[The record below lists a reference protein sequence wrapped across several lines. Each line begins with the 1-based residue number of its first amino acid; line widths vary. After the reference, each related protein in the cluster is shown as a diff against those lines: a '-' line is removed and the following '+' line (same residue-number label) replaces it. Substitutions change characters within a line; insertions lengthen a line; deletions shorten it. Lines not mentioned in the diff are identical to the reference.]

1 VVGPEG
7 PLALGIVNAFQERGF
22 PIFGPTREG
31 TLIESSK
38 AFCKTLLGRYGIPQ
52 AKGSIF
58 TSFADAVK
66 FIQKTKPP
74 LVVKAD
80 GLAGGKGAMV
90 ALSSDEASTYVS
102 DLMLKGKLG
111 DAGKK
116 VIIEECLE
124 GREVSL
130 LAFTDGC
137 TILPMVPACD
147 YKRAYDGNQGPNT
160 GGMGSYS
167 PPRFFGDAEVYRT
180 TETILQP
187 VAKAMEKEGREFK
200 GVLYAGLMVTSDG
213 PKVLEFNARFG
224 DPEVQ
229 VILPRLKVDLVDVLL
244 AVVKGRLDD
253 ITPEWNNG
261 ACVGVVMASGGYPQS
276 YASGLPI
283 TGLDRVDEDI
293 MVFHSGTAEEGGKLF
308 TNGGRV
314 LTVVGRGKDVAEA
327 RERVYSNIPR
337 IQFERC
343 HYRQDIGLMA

>member
-1 VVGPEG
+1 
-7 PLALGIVNAFQERGF
+7 
-22 PIFGPTREG
+22 
-31 TLIESSK
+31 
-38 AFCKTLLGRYGIPQ
+38 
-52 AKGSIF
+52 
-58 TSFADAVK
+58 
-66 FIQKTKPP
+66 
-74 LVVKAD
+74 
-80 GLAGGKGAMV
+80 MV

-147 YKRAYDGNQGPNT
+147 YKRTYDGDQGPNT

-229 VILPRLKVDLVDVLL
+229 VILPRLNVDLVDVLL